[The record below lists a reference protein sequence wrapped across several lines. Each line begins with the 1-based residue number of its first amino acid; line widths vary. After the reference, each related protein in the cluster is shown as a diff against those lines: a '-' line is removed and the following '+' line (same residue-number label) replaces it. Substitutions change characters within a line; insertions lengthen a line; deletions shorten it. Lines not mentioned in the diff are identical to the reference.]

1 MCLVVCRDPELL
13 DVLHPALDAVSIGA
27 QVCTEPDQA
36 QNLLKSRKYD
46 PIILDCSDLDRCGDI
61 LRSARATLA
70 NKDSVLIGIIAR
82 EAHMSD
88 AFQMGVSLVL
98 RKPMTDQTALRVLR
112 TARALVTRMRRHFAR
127 RSLSTLA
134 YVSVEGLSD
143 HGVLLDLGEGGMA
156 VQAHEALQ
164 PKQVLRLN
172 FNVPESETALQA
184 TAEVVWADSSG
195 RAGFRFIR
203 LQEEARRCLREWLDT
218 GSRPRLPL
226 LPAPVEQG
234 EREQFTAPFRL
245 PPLLEWVLSAVLD
258 GIIVLLAVALFGVT
272 FILSNVMVPSPDR
285 IVGIGVLLM
294 LLYGA
299 MYRYLFFPAPGGTPG
314 STLAKNI
321 EGAYVEMVYRR
332 KVDEFAADLAH

>member
-1 MCLVVCRDPELL
+1 
-13 DVLHPALDAVSIGA
+13 
-27 QVCTEPDQA
+27 
-36 QNLLKSRKYD
+36 
-46 PIILDCSDLDRCGDI
+46 
-61 LRSARATLA
+61 
-70 NKDSVLIGIIAR
+70 
-82 EAHMSD
+82 
-88 AFQMGVSLVL
+88 
-98 RKPMTDQTALRVLR
+98 
-112 TARALVTRMRRHFAR
+112 
-127 RSLSTLA
+127 
-134 YVSVEGLSD
+134 
-143 HGVLLDLGEGGMA
+143 
-156 VQAHEALQ
+156 
-164 PKQVLRLN
+164 
-172 FNVPESETALQA
+172 
-184 TAEVVWADSSG
+184 
-195 RAGFRFIR
+195 
-203 LQEEARRCLREWLDT
+203 
-218 GSRPRLPL
+218 
-226 LPAPVEQG
+226 VEQG